1 VDIQDI
7 QLKQGDAYLSN
18 PNLKRANTP
27 IQFTEEQ
34 IIEFLTCKE
43 DPVYF
48 AKKYIKIVNVDDG
61 LVKFNMWPFQ
71 ERLVN
76 NFHRNRFN
84 IAKMPRQVGKALA
97 LDTPIPTPEGWT
109 TIGDIKVGDQIL
121 SPDGNSVSV
130 TFKTETMINHQCYKI
145 FFDNGEEIVADADH
159 LWEVNSSYWRTGK
172 KVINTDEIYSRYL
185 KKTNNKRGK
194 GVEGSLY
201 IDLSKAIN
209 GKNQNLP
216 IDPYLLGV
224 WLGDGYSA
232 DGRIIAHKD
241 DYEFYKTK
249 IDVEHERVENNC
261 IRFKCRG
268 LREKLKENNL
278 LKNKHIPQ
286 IYLRTS
292 IEQRMELLRGLMDTD
307 GSITK
312 NQSFEF
318 YQKNYEFIL
327 QVVELLSSLGIKS
340 RVSRRLINQCW
351 YHTVRFP
358 SKENIF
364 NLPRKSELIN
374 FGGKGRPQNKRHY
387 IQKIEKVDSV
397 PVACIQVDSDDHLF
411 LCGRTFIPT
420 HNTTT
425 VVSYLL
431 HYIVFNDNV
440 NVGILANKAS
450 TSREILSR
458 LQLSYE
464 NLPKWMQQGIVSWNK
479 GSLEL
484 ENGSKIIA
492 ASTSASAVRGMSFN
506 IIFLDE
512 FAFVPNHIADDF
524 FASVYPT
531 ISSGKSTKVIVV
543 STPKGMNH
551 FYRMWHDA
559 ERGKNSFVA
568 TEVHWSEVPGRDE
581 EWKAQTIANT
591 SEEQFRAEHLCEFL
605 GSVGTLINPS
615 KLKIL
620 VYDDPIKR
628 SKGLDVYENPIED
641 HSYLITV
648 DVARGMGNDYSAFVV
663 FDITEFPYRVVAKY
677 KNNEIKPMLFPSIIN
692 EVARGYDNAW
702 LLIEVNDIGDQVANI
717 LHYDL
722 EYDNILMCSM
732 RGRAGQLVGSGFSGK
747 KSQLGVRTTA
757 AVKKL
762 GCSNLKLLIEDD
774 KLFVSDYDI
783 ISELTTFAQK
793 HNSFEAEE
801 GCNDDLVM
809 CLVIFAWLVAQD
821 YFKEMTNNDIRK
833 RIYEEQKNQ
842 IDQDMAPFGFISDG
856 LEDMEV
862 FVEKETGDRWMVAT
876 SENGIQT
883 QDIWNV
889 DEYGDVSNEWDYR

>member
-1 VDIQDI
+1 MDIQDI
-7 QLKQGDAYLSN
+7 QLKIGDAYLSN

-76 NFHRNRFN
+76 NFHKNRFN
-84 IAKMPRQVGKALA
+84 IAKMPRQVGK
-97 LDTPIPTPEGWT
+97 
-109 TIGDIKVGDQIL
+109 
-121 SPDGNSVSV
+121 
-130 TFKTETMINHQCYKI
+130 
-145 FFDNGEEIVADADH
+145 
-159 LWEVNSSYWRTGK
+159 
-172 KVINTDEIYSRYL
+172 
-185 KKTNNKRGK
+185 
-194 GVEGSLY
+194 
-201 IDLSKAIN
+201 
-209 GKNQNLP
+209 
-216 IDPYLLGV
+216 
-224 WLGDGYSA
+224 
-232 DGRIIAHKD
+232 
-241 DYEFYKTK
+241 
-249 IDVEHERVENNC
+249 
-261 IRFKCRG
+261 
-268 LREKLKENNL
+268 
-278 LKNKHIPQ
+278 
-286 IYLRTS
+286 
-292 IEQRMELLRGLMDTD
+292 
-307 GSITK
+307 
-312 NQSFEF
+312 
-318 YQKNYEFIL
+318 
-327 QVVELLSSLGIKS
+327 
-340 RVSRRLINQCW
+340 
-351 YHTVRFP
+351 
-358 SKENIF
+358 
-364 NLPRKSELIN
+364 
-374 FGGKGRPQNKRHY
+374 
-387 IQKIEKVDSV
+387 
-397 PVACIQVDSDDHLF
+397 
-411 LCGRTFIPT
+411 
-420 HNTTT
+420 TTT

-551 FYRMWHDA
+551 FYRMWHDS

-620 VYDDPIKR
+620 VYDDPIKK

-641 HSYLITV
+641 HNYLITV

-677 KNNEIKPMLFPSIIN
+677 KNNEIRPMLFPSIIN
-692 EVARGYDNAW
+692 EVAKGYDNAW

-809 CLVIFAWLVAQD
+809 CLVIFAWIVAQD

-842 IDQDMAPFGFISDG
+842 IDQDMSPFGFISDG

-862 FVEKETGDRWMVAT
+862 FVEQETGDRWMFAT